1 MTIWFV
7 NCGFL
12 MPFKKSLISIITFS
26 SLIGS
31 QTFLPSEKAFA
42 AKINCDSPV
51 HRGKHKDCV
60 EKDGSPKRKE
70 ILDKKTGLM
79 VVEVESDYVM
89 DKSQGGVKKLFMNKL
104 LN

>member
-1 MTIWFV
+1 MS
-7 NCGFL
+7 
-12 MPFKKSLISIITFS
+12 FKKSLISIITFS

-60 EKDGSPKRKE
+60 EKDGS
-70 ILDKKTGLM
+70 M
-79 VVEVESDYVM
+79 
-89 DKSQGGVKKLFMNKL
+89 
-104 LN
+104 